1 MVSLVCSA
9 VRDHA
14 VRLADLLLKPSGK
27 VGRLQF
33 VVAGVVLAAIK
44 LALDYC
50 ITTFV
55 FDGVWWPFEYLWSK
69 SPVVALSEDAARP
82 HYFTLLLVAAPFAWM
97 GVCLCAKRLR
107 SAGAPVWLTLFFFVP
122 IAKWFL
128 FTILMS
134 LPENVSATIAAA
146 ADARVDRDPAFDT
159 ARVRFGRTELRSAI
173 IAIAVT
179 TVLGLLLTWLS
190 VTVFRAYGSTLFLAT
205 PFVLGLITSVVH
217 GAAQPRTLEESIGA
231 TLLALVIIAV
241 ALVAFATEGIACIAM
256 AAPLAAVEAI
266 LGCMIGH
273 AFVTGRARRAR
284 RIGVPALAL
293 MPLLLLAEQQ
303 RPSGTEIHA
312 ITTRIVIDADRE
324 TVWNKVIAFS
334 EIPPPRELI
343 FRAGIAYPLRA
354 RIDGSGVGATRHCI
368 FSTGAF
374 VEPITAWDAPAV
386 LAFDVSAQPDPLT
399 ELSPYGH
406 IDAPHLHGYFSSQ
419 RGEFRLT
426 ELAGGRTLL
435 AGTTWYVNRIEPSG
449 YWRLWSDYLIH
460 TIHRLVLEHIKADA
474 EE

>member
-1 MVSLVCSA
+1 M
-9 VRDHA
+9 
-14 VRLADLLLKPSGK
+14 RLADLLLKPAGK

-33 VVAGVVLAAIK
+33 VAAGVLLAAIK

-55 FDGVWWPFEYLWSK
+55 FRGVWSPFEYLWSK
-69 SPVVALSEDAARP
+69 SPVVALSDRGARP

-128 FTILMS
+128 FVILIS
-134 LPENVSATIAAA
+134 LPENVSATGTAP
-146 ADARVDRDPAFDT
+146 ADARREHDVPADT
-159 ARVRFGRTELRSAI
+159 WRRRLGRTKLRSALT
-173 IAIAVT
+173 ASVVT
-179 TVLGLLLTWLS
+179 TLVGLLLTWLS
-190 VTVFRAYGSTLFLAT
+190 VSVFRAYGSTLFLAT

-217 GAAQPRTLEESIGA
+217 GAAQPRTLAESIVA
-231 TLLALVIIAV
+231 TLLALVLIGASLVAV
-241 ALVAFATEGIACIAM
+241 AAEGIVCIAM
-256 AAPLAAVEAI
+256 AAPLATVEAI

-273 AFVTGRARRAR
+273 AFVTSRARRGP
-284 RIGVPALAL
+284 RIGIPALAL
-293 MPLLLLAEQQ
+293 MPLLLIAEQQ
-303 RPSGTEIHA
+303 RPGGTEIHSV
-312 ITTRIVIDADRE
+312 TTRVVINADRE
-324 TVWNKVIAFS
+324 TVWNDVVAFS

-354 RIDGSGVGATRHCI
+354 RIDGAGVGATRHCV

-374 VEPITAWDAPAV
+374 VEPITTWDAPTL

-399 ELSPYGH
+399 ELSPYGR

-426 ELAGGRTLL
+426 ELPGGRTLL

-460 TIHRLVLEHIKADA
+460 AIHRRVLEHIKADA
-474 EE
+474 EG